1 MALNLTQMRY
11 FYLTARAGSFAKA
24 CAQANITQP
33 ALSNAIKSLEDRI
46 GFSLFDRTQRPIRL
60 TPQGITFFDHVE
72 KLLFQTQNVE
82 TAVRFLRAGDEG
94 HIRLGMTT
102 AYASSLGGESVAAW
116 ARVNDKM
123 TLDIIVRH
131 TSGLLAGLLAD
142 DLDIIVGTASE
153 LRSVSG
159 RLDLADV
166 PQQIGC
172 AYCRAGHPILD
183 QGAYAAEDFRKYRLA
198 ASHYPVSALSNLAKV
213 LGFDKPE
220 DLPIAIN
227 SEDAGLLCDLAANSD
242 LVLLSTRQATR
253 QAVALGNLV
262 ELPLDLEVIALWQV
276 AQLKGRVQ
284 HPRANLLV
292 QQLISVAH

>member
-1 MALNLTQMRY
+1 MSLNLTQLRY
-11 FYLTARAGSFAKA
+11 FYLTARAASFAKA

-33 ALSNAIKSLEDRI
+33 ALSNAIKSLEDQI
-46 GFSLFDRTQRPIRL
+46 GFTLFDRSQRPIRL
-60 TPQGITFFDHVE
+60 TPQGITFYDHVE

-82 TAVRFLRAGDEG
+82 NSVRFLREGDEG

-102 AYASSLGGESVAAW
+102 AYASSLGGECVAAW
-116 ARVNDKM
+116 AQDNPKM

-131 TSGLLAGLLAD
+131 TSGLLAGLTAD

-153 LRSVSG
+153 MQADAG
-159 RLDLADV
+159 RLDLNNV

-183 QGAYAAEDFRKYRLA
+183 QPSFGAHDFQKYRLV
-198 ASHYPVSALSNLAKV
+198 ASHYPESALSKAATV

-227 SEDAGLLCDLAANSD
+227 SEDAGLLCDLATNSD
-242 LVLLSTRQATR
+242 LVLLSTRKATR
-253 QAVALGNLV
+253 QAVALGNLI
-262 ELPLDLEVIALWQV
+262 ELPLDLEVIAYWQV
-276 AQLKGRVQ
+276 AKLKGRAQ
-284 HPRANLLV
+284 HPSAASLV
-292 QQLISVAH
+292 KQLISVAH